1 MDVPQNRFF
10 IHGQFFLS
18 GIGGEFMKVLL
29 TVEYYLP
36 SVGGAQE
43 VVRQIAEHLVRS
55 GHDVTVATT
64 MLPER
69 KEKIVNGVKIIEFM
83 ISGNQVRGYTGNIE
97 EYQQFLLA
105 GQFDLMMNYAAQQW
119 SADLVFPILGSLPFP
134 AILAP
139 CGFSGLQRL
148 AYQNYFSEMPDV
160 LRKYNHLVFHSE
172 KYQDIEFTRAHG
184 ILHFSVIPNAA
195 GDEFEMFDPTFRQT
209 YGIPEG
215 EALLL
220 TVGNHTGLKGHRLV
234 IRAFQKARIGKSTLI
249 IIGDLAAGRCVR
261 ECRALSAVTKLLSL
275 GKKRILLI
283 HPPRPVVVA
292 AYHAADLFV
301 FGSRVEASP
310 LVLFE
315 AMASRTPFLTTAC
328 GNAEEI
334 ISWGNSGR
342 LVPTFRLSNGWV
354 DAKVDDFANA
364 IEVLWREPEERK
376 RMAQNGYEV
385 WKERFTWEK
394 VTAEYE
400 KLFRCVAE
408 RGRE

>member
-1 MDVPQNRFF
+1 
-10 IHGQFFLS
+10 
-18 GIGGEFMKVLL
+18 MKVLL
-29 TVEYYLP
+29 TVEFYHP

-43 VVRQIAEHLVRS
+43 VVRQIAEHLARR
-55 GHDVTVATT
+55 GHEVTVATT
-64 MLPER
+64 KLPER
-69 KEKIVNGVKIIEFM
+69 KEKNINEVRIEEFA
-83 ISGNQVRGYTGNIE
+83 ITGNQVRGYTGNVGD
-97 EYQQFLLA
+97 YSRFLMN
-105 GQFDLMMNYAAQQW
+105 GCFDIMMNYAAQQW
-119 SADLVFPILGSLPFP
+119 TADLVFPLLGQLTFP

-139 CGFSGLQRL
+139 CGFSGLQSP
-148 AYQNYFSEMPDV
+148 AYQNYFSDMPEV

-172 KYQDIEFTRAHG
+172 KYQDIKFTRAHG
-184 ILHFSVIPNAA
+184 ILDFSVIPNAA
-195 GDEFEMFDPTFRQT
+195 GNEFERFDPTFRQT

-234 IRAFQKARIGKSTLI
+234 IRAFQKAHIGKSTLV
-249 IIGDLAAGRCVR
+249 IIGDLAEGRCVR

-275 GKKRILLI
+275 GKKRVLLI
-283 HPPRPVVVA
+283 HPSRPVVVA
-292 AYHAADLFV
+292 AYQAADLFV

-315 AMASRTPFLTTAC
+315 AMASRTAFLSTAC

-342 LVPTFRLSNGWV
+342 LVPTFHLSNGWV

-364 IEVLWREPEERK
+364 IEVLWSEPEERK
-376 RMAQNGYEV
+376 QMAQNGYEV

-400 KLFRCVAE
+400 RLFRLVAE
-408 RGRE
+408 RGRR

>member
-1 MDVPQNRFF
+1 
-10 IHGQFFLS
+10 
-18 GIGGEFMKVLL
+18 
-29 TVEYYLP
+29 
-36 SVGGAQE
+36 
-43 VVRQIAEHLVRS
+43 
-55 GHDVTVATT
+55 
-64 MLPER
+64 
-69 KEKIVNGVKIIEFM
+69 
-83 ISGNQVRGYTGNIE
+83 
-97 EYQQFLLA
+97 
-105 GQFDLMMNYAAQQW
+105 
-119 SADLVFPILGSLPFP
+119 
-134 AILAP
+134 
-139 CGFSGLQRL
+139 
-148 AYQNYFSEMPDV
+148 MPDV

-195 GDEFEMFDPTFRQT
+195 GDEFEMFDPTIRQT
-209 YGIPEG
+209 YGIPDG

-234 IRAFQKARIGKSTLI
+234 IQAFQKARIGKSTLI
-249 IIGDLAAGRCVR
+249 IIGDLGAGKCVR

-275 GKKRILLI
+275 GKKRVLLI

-292 AYHAADLFV
+292 AYHEADLFV

-334 ISWGNSGR
+334 ISWGKSGR

-376 RMAQNGYEV
+376 RMAQNGYEI

-400 KLFRCVAE
+400 QLFRCVEE
-408 RGRE
+408 RGKR